1 MFEFGAFSEILII
14 LIAALILIGPKELPR
29 VLYQCGR
36 WLQKIRHFSQQLR
49 QGLDHYVEEGAFD
62 EYIETQQK
70 KHLKTSSKRKTLKK
84 GTVRE
89 EKHE

>member
-1 MFEFGAFSEILII
+1 MFEFGALSEILII

-36 WLQKIRHFSQQLR
+36 WLQKIRHFSQQLG
-49 QGLDHYVEEGAFD
+49 QGLDEYVDEGIFD
-62 EYIETQQK
+62 EYVETQNK
-70 KHLKTSSKRKTLKK
+70 KHLKTNTSQKK
-84 GTVRE
+84 TVRK

>member
-1 MFEFGAFSEILII
+1 MFEFGAFGEILII
-14 LIAALILIGPKELPR
+14 LISALILIGPKELPR

-62 EYIETQQK
+62 EYMETQNK
-70 KHLKTSSKRKTLKK
+70 KHLKSSSKTKTLKK
-84 GTVRE
+84 RVVRKE
-89 EKHE
+89 NHE